1 MRLSLRKAQSML
13 RRTTS
18 MWIVPRRHS
27 ADALEFR
34 SSMAIRSRSRCC
46 VSGVTV
52 SARPSSHMPKRSM
65 TMTRS
70 RMIFVRRFRRQTS
83 LRIGLGIYSRI
94 CEMQSDGRPKKRCVH
109 GSPST
114 GYQAPDSQIPVWHQV
129 PKGNAFLSVCA
140 KPVWGPQ
147 QTWHGLSP
155 NSIDPSRIRKAN
167 AALVRSW
174 CFSDLSRCPA
184 CVRNAHQG
192 GRPPTS
198 LNLWVHT
205 LVRPARLVPV
215 AH

>member
-27 ADALEFR
+27 ADALQFR

-70 RMIFVRRFRRQTS
+70 RTIFVRRFRRQTS
-83 LRIGLGIYSRI
+83 LRIGLGICSRI

-114 GYQAPDSQIPVWHQV
+114 GYQAPDSQIPARHRV
-129 PKGNAFLSVCA
+129 PKGYAFLSVCA
-140 KPVWGPQ
+140 KPVRGLR

-155 NSIDPSRIRKAN
+155 NSIDPYRLGEDRYRICLLLAQSVSLRGARTCPELGVKPTCRLN
-167 AALVRSW
+167 ARTSQ
-174 CFSDLSRCPA
+174 FDPF
-184 CVRNAHQG
+184 
-192 GRPPTS
+192 PTC
-198 LNLWVHT
+198 
-205 LVRPARLVPV
+205 A
-215 AH
+215 